1 MRKSITLFFLL
12 LSISGISQQY
22 QKTEVIDK
30 AKEYLK
36 SSVGENLYKYFEL
49 SPDSFY
55 KYRTKSGKIKWENIN
70 EGKKTKGEFVN
81 AKQMVFLLNHPDF
94 QYKFVDKTIIVQLDS
109 QLNLSEKINLDKIPK
124 FLLNDK
130 NSDWIS
136 EEKID
141 KIISDQDLK
150 KSIRKPIKRL
160 EFDSKNKYYYWIVFN
175 TLYQEMCFSNEEI
188 LWISPKTGEILK
200 HFEERQHQIDC
211 K

>member
-55 KYRTKSGKIKWENIN
+55 QYRTKSGKIKWGNIN